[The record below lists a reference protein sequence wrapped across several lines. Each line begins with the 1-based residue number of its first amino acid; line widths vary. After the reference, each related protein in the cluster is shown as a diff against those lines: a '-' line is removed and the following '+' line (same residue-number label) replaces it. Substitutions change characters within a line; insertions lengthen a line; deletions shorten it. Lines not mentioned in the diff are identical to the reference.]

1 MVKTVIFQ
9 PAEVKQ
15 AAKLIQAGQL
25 VAFPTET
32 VYGLGADATN
42 EEAVK
47 QVYLAKGRPSDN
59 PLIVH
64 VSSLAMVE
72 HFAAEI
78 PAKAKQLM
86 DRFWPGSLTIILR
99 VKPGTLSKT
108 VTGGLDTVAFRFPD
122 CQPTLDLIS
131 QAGVPI
137 VGPSANTSG
146 KPSPTT
152 ANHVYHDLNNKIAGI
167 IDNGPTRVGVEST
180 VLDMSTSQPVILRP
194 GAVTKQDIEGVIG
207 SIDINHHQV
216 KQDEVPKA
224 PGMKYKHYAPNAQVY
239 IVDPADDWGEV
250 AAVIAQSKEQVGLMA
265 TDQVLHAHVWSV
277 QADQFSLGTGVQEAS
292 AHLFEGLRDFDNQ
305 EEIHQIFCQ
314 GFEPTGLGAAY
325 MNRLNKSAGGTHFRD
340 LLNK

>member
-1 MVKTVIFQ
+1 M
-9 PAEVKQ
+9 
-15 AAKLIQAGQL
+15 
-25 VAFPTET
+25 
-32 VYGLGADATN
+32 
-42 EEAVK
+42 
-47 QVYLAKGRPSDN
+47 
-59 PLIVH
+59 
-64 VSSLAMVE
+64 
-72 HFAAEI
+72 
-78 PAKAKQLM
+78 
-86 DRFWPGSLTIILR
+86 
-99 VKPGTLSKT
+99 
-108 VTGGLDTVAFRFPD
+108 DTVAFRFPD

-265 TDQVLHAHVWSV
+265 TDQVLHAYVWSV

-292 AHLFEGLRDFDNQ
+292 ARLFEGLRDFDNQ

-325 MNRLNKSAGGTHFRD
+325 MNRLNKSAGGAHFRD
-340 LLNK
+340 LINK